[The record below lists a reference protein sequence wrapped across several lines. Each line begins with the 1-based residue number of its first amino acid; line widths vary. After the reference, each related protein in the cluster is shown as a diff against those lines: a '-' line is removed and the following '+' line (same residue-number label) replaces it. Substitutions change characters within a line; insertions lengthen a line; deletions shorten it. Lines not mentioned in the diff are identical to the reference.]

1 MTKMTET
8 YAFLANIAQSAGLL
22 YFMAI
27 FGGMALYAF
36 WPSNKAKFDDA
47 AAMPLRED

>member
-1 MTKMTET
+1 MNET
-8 YAFLANIAQSAGLL
+8 YTFLAQVAQSAGLF
-22 YFMAI
+22 YFIAI
-27 FGGMALYAF
+27 FSGMALYAF

>member
-1 MTKMTET
+1 MTET
-8 YAFLANIAQSAGLL
+8 YALLAHIAQSAGLL

-27 FGGMALYAF
+27 FIGMAAYAF
-36 WPSNKAKFDDA
+36 WPSNKAKFDEA